1 MTNFVFVLLP
11 AILAGI
17 VQGVTGFGSA
27 IVLMVFLPTI
37 LPIPQSA
44 GVASL
49 IMSVANIMLAWRY
62 RHSVKFKRIIWPFLV
77 YASVASWH
85 SSWLI

>member
-37 LPIPQSA
+37 CQFPKVRELHP
-44 GVASL
+44 
-49 IMSVANIMLAWRY
+49 
-62 RHSVKFKRIIWPFLV
+62 
-77 YASVASWH
+77 
-85 SSWLI
+85 